1 MHCASSSLPDR
12 VEGSDPVLAFLGLT
26 PEEML
31 DAVETRG
38 ITCDGRFL
46 ALNSYENRVYR
57 LGVEDAEPVVA
68 KFYRPGR
75 WSDEAI
81 IEEHRFT
88 AELADMEIPVVAPLV
103 HGDGRTL
110 HHAGPFR
117 FALYPYRGGRA
128 MEPDNPD
135 QLEMLGRFIGR
146 IHAAGAARAYR
157 HRPAI
162 DIDNHL
168 RQPGAG
174 LVGMGFVPPHL
185 ETRWHDRLGSLTR
198 AVERCFDQAGD
209 MPAIRLHGDMH
220 LGNILWTDQG
230 PHIVDFDDARNGP
243 AIQDLWMFLSGD
255 GDYLE
260 ARIDDLLRGYEQ
272 FHHFDRAGIRLV
284 EVMRTLRM
292 VYHAHWLASR
302 WQDPAFP
309 QAFPWF
315 DSGRYWEQLLD
326 DLDDQQDRMMEAFT

>member
-1 MHCASSSLPDR
+1 
-12 VEGSDPVLAFLGLT
+12 VEDSDPVLAFLGLT

-38 ITCDGRFL
+38 IACDGRFL
-46 ALNSYENRVYR
+46 ELNSYENRVYR
-57 LGVEDAEPVVA
+57 VGLEDTDPVVA
-68 KFYRPGR
+68 KFYRPQR

-81 IEEHRFT
+81 LEEHRFT
-88 AELADMEIPVVAPLV
+88 AQLAQLEIPVVAPLGDA
-103 HGDGRTL
+103 HGNTL

-117 FALYPYRGGRA
+117 FALYPWRGGRA
-128 MEPDNPD
+128 MEPDNPA

-146 IHAAGAARAYR
+146 IHAAGAADIYH

-162 DIDNHL
+162 DVESHL
-168 RQPGAG
+168 RMPGNRLLEAG
-174 LVGMGFVPPHL
+174 FIAPHL
-185 ETRWHDRLGSLTR
+185 ERRWRDRLDEL
-198 AVERCFDQAGD
+198 VEAAQLCLQRVGEV
-209 MPAIRLHGDMH
+209 PIIRLHGDMH
-220 LGNILWTDQG
+220 LGNILWTDRG

-260 ARIDDLLRGYEQ
+260 ARIADLLRGYEQ
-272 FHHFDRAGIRLV
+272 FHHFNRPEIRLV

-309 QAFPWF
+309 RAFPWF
-315 DSGRYWEQLLD
+315 DSGRYWEQLLE
-326 DLDDQQDRMMEAFT
+326 DLDDQQQRMLEAVT